1 VDFRVTIVPTPENGL
16 RFKSQVMTDKPVTIR
31 RGRIGHKIGRLGDQ
45 EMAQLGIALAFVLGL
60 AD

>member
-1 VDFRVTIVPTPENGL
+1 M